1 MKPVEVVVIG
11 GGVVGCAC
19 AYYLTKAG
27 ISTALVER
35 NELASGTSGA
45 CDGGVILQTKKP
57 GVHLELAW
65 ESAQLFPNLA
75 HELEQDFEYQ
85 SASVMLIA
93 KNEAE
98 LAAARLFVQQQQ
110 AGGLEV
116 KLLSHD
122 EAQRIEPA
130 LQGEFLAATFLSASY
145 GLTDATVNPMLLTYA
160 FASAARRQGA
170 SIYLNTTVIGIE
182 SQAGRVERVVT
193 SQGTL
198 SCRWI
203 VNAAGAWAASICQ
216 MFGMKVAI
224 KPRRGQLMVTEPLA
238 PLLNRYILSASYLA
252 LKFEQSFAEKGDFGK
267 NPLVVKD
274 GSLALEQTISGTIL
288 IGSSREFVGYDLSNS
303 FDLLSSLARSAIQ
316 LVPALKFARIIRSFA
331 GLRPY
336 TPDGLPLLG
345 EVQCLKG
352 FVMAA
357 GHEGDGIALSA
368 ITGKLITQLI
378 SGHTLS
384 FPLESFRP
392 ERFNS

>member
-19 AYYLTKAG
+19 AYYLAKAG

-35 NELASGTSGA
+35 NELAGGTSGA

-75 HELEQDFEYQ
+75 QELGQDFEYR
-85 SASVMLIA
+85 SASVMLIV

-110 AGGLEV
+110 AAGLEV
-116 KLLSHD
+116 NLLSR
-122 EAQRIEPA
+122 EAARLIEPA
-130 LQGEFLAATFLSASY
+130 LQGDFLGATFLSASY

-160 FASAARRQGA
+160 FASAARHLGA
-170 SIYLNTTVIGIE
+170 SIYLNTPVIGIE

-193 SQGTL
+193 SRGAIA
-198 SCRWI
+198 CRWV

-216 MFGMKVAI
+216 MIGMEIAI
-224 KPRRGQLMVTEPLA
+224 QPRRGQLMVTEPLA

-252 LKFEQSFAEKGDFGK
+252 LKFDPSIAEKRDFLAD
-267 NPLVVKD
+267 PLLVKG

-288 IGSSREFVGYDLSNS
+288 IGSSREFAGYDLSNT
-303 FDLLSSLARSAIQ
+303 FDLLPALARSAAQ
-316 LVPALKFARIIRSFA
+316 LVPALKSARIIRSFA

-345 EVQCLKG
+345 EVQTLKG

-368 ITGKLITQLI
+368 ITGKLVSQLI
-378 SGHTLS
+378 GGQTLS
-384 FPLESFRP
+384 FPLASFRP
-392 ERFNS
+392 ERFES